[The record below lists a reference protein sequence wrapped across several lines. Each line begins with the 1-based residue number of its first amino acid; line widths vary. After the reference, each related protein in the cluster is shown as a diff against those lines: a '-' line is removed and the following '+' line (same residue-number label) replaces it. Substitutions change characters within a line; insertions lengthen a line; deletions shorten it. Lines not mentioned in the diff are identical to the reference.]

1 MTTRSPRDAGRR
13 TGTRAAALLSV
24 LVIATGVLGG
34 CANGKVGSSGS
45 QGYVAGKGLITMLKV
60 ADRKEPGAVAGT
72 TLAGRHVSLS
82 DYRGKVVVVN
92 VWGSWCPPCRAEAPM
107 LADAARDLAKK
118 DVVFLGINSRNP
130 EQAGPQ
136 AFERRYRIP
145 YDSIYDPD
153 GQTLLAFHGTLA
165 PNSIPSTVVI
175 DKQGRVAASVIGTV
189 TRTTLD
195 DLVDDVLHNGKSGGS
210 A

>member
-1 MTTRSPRDAGRR
+1 VSRAWLRR
-13 TGTRAAALLSV
+13 TAALPAV
-24 LVIATGVLGG
+24 AALVAGALVG
-34 CANGKVGSSGS
+34 CSNDSVGSSGD
-45 QGYVAGKGLITMLKV
+45 QGFVAGKGVITTLKV
-60 ADRKEPGAVAGT
+60 ADRKRPGTVSGT
-72 TLAGRHVSLS
+72 TLAGKHTSLS

-92 VWGSWCPPCRAEAPM
+92 VWGSWCPPCRAEAPT
-107 LADAARDLAKK
+107 LARAARDLSKK
-118 DVVFLGINSRNP
+118 GVVFLGINSRNP

-136 AFERRYRIP
+136 AFERRYKIP

-175 DKQGRVAASVIGTV
+175 DKQGRVAASVIGKV
-189 TRTTLD
+189 TRTTLED
-195 DLVDDVLHNGKSGGS
+195 IVGDVLSGGRGGS